1 MYVASAS
8 HKVRKFNKRG
18 EEVWSIGGKGSAIRQ
33 FDCPWCLKYHYDQIY
48 VCDSYNGRIQVF
60 DPNLNFLRSFGTRGD
75 GPGQLKDPSDIAFD
89 GQGNTYVVDSAKRQV
104 LVFSED
110 GQYLRHFGQ
119 RERGKR
125 ELSGPAELCI
135 SGNHVS
141 VVENAS
147 NSVSVFR
154 TSGEFVHS
162 FGNRGS
168 GRGELQHPWSIAV
181 DRDGF
186 VYVCDLLNSHIYKCF
201 RHRALSD

>member
-1 MYVASAS
+1 M
-8 HKVRKFNKRG
+8 
-18 EEVWSIGGKGSAIRQ
+18 
-33 FDCPWCLKYHYDQIY
+33 
-48 VCDSYNGRIQVF
+48 
-60 DPNLNFLRSFGTRGD
+60 
-75 GPGQLKDPSDIAFD
+75 
-89 GQGNTYVVDSAKRQV
+89 
-104 LVFSED
+104 FSED